1 MATRKPVMSIARAV
15 SIAVLSLLSIAIVP
29 ASSRTV
35 LGASAEDPGTIAY
48 VRRSP
53 NQIRL
58 IQPDGTNDHSL
69 WTSPTPDSVVGITN
83 LAWRPDGAMLAFSS
97 DHEDTCSWY
106 ETDVYTIRSNGAGLR
121 RVTNSPACADL
132 SSYPQGAVIVNV
144 ASLGKTGHFSVYVQG
159 SAELKGITL
168 AGMDSGQVTF
178 DHVADLGP
186 HIVQP
191 AVGIYGLYRYP
202 GDTAPDVQAGQTV
215 AGPTIWLSSNN
226 EHDALGTGKITWRSD
241 GSRIGYAMRSC
252 SAARQIA
259 PNPPLGSLGADL
271 PTGADLSPCLVDWA
285 PTASRADQFLYS
297 VDWSAWVDNVQ
308 GIYLTSTTA
317 TGAGTQL
324 VSEGYFQAHFN
335 FNNIGRVYDLKW
347 LPDGS
352 GFLFTMGY
360 IYVNLDDPDPVCV
373 GTCSDVFEYSFATGA
388 VTQVTR
394 LGDDTA
400 RGLSISPDGQHV
412 AFERVTEDPINPL
425 NNTSAIWV
433 VQRDGSGL
441 RLLVNDAAS
450 PAWGG
455 TTPSLREVRLPLVIH

>member
-15 SIAVLSLLSIAIVP
+15 SIAVLSLLSIAIVL

-191 AVGIYGLYRYP
+191 AVGIYGLYATRETLRRMCKRARQSP
-202 GDTAPDVQAGQTV
+202 GLPSGSHRTTSMTLSAQGRSPGGATARGSVTRCEAAPPHARSRRIRRSARWVRTCRRVLTCRHASWTGRRRQ
-215 AGPTIWLSSNN
+215 AGPTSSS
-226 EHDALGTGKITWRSD
+226 TPW
-241 GSRIGYAMRSC
+241 IG
-252 SAARQIA
+252 
-259 PNPPLGSLGADL
+259 
-271 PTGADLSPCLVDWA
+271 V
-285 PTASRADQFLYS
+285 
-297 VDWSAWVDNVQ
+297 
-308 GIYLTSTTA
+308 
-317 TGAGTQL
+317 
-324 VSEGYFQAHFN
+324 
-335 FNNIGRVYDLKW
+335 
-347 LPDGS
+347 
-352 GFLFTMGY
+352 
-360 IYVNLDDPDPVCV
+360 
-373 GTCSDVFEYSFATGA
+373 
-388 VTQVTR
+388 
-394 LGDDTA
+394 
-400 RGLSISPDGQHV
+400 RGLITSRVSI
-412 AFERVTEDPINPL
+412 
-425 NNTSAIWV
+425 
-433 VQRDGSGL
+433 
-441 RLLVNDAAS
+441 
-450 PAWGG
+450 
-455 TTPSLREVRLPLVIH
+455 